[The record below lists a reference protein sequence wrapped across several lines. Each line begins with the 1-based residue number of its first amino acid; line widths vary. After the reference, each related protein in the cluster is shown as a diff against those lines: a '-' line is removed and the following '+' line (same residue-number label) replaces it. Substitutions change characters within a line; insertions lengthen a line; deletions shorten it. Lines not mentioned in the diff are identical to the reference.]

1 MNGANC
7 CACLRIDP
15 VGFNGN
21 VDGQKLG
28 WLGHLSICVNGGGH
42 WYDCGSQYTDEVDYM
57 WLNGMKHV
65 Y

>member
-7 CACLRIDP
+7 CVCLRIDP

-28 WLGHLSICVNGGGH
+28 WLGHLSICVSGGGH
-42 WYDCGSQYTDEVDYM
+42 
-57 WLNGMKHV
+57 
-65 Y
+65 